1 MQLIYGQ
8 ELSPE
13 DMTLREI
20 HELKQKTGIEFVFDG
35 CRPVAIK
42 VPCYMPGMDVI
53 LALK

>member
-1 MQLIYGQ
+1 MKLIYGE

-20 HELKQKTGIEFVFDG
+20 HDLKQKTGIEFVFDG

-42 VPCYMPGMDVI
+42 VPCDLPGMI
-53 LALK
+53 ALVELK